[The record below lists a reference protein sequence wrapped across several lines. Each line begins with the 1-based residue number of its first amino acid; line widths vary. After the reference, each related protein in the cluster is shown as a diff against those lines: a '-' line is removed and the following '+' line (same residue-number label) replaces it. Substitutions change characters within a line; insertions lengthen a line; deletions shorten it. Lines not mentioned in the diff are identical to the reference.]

1 MGEDVVG
8 EEDVVSE
15 DEEGE
20 DVVWEEG
27 RMWCGRRGG
36 CSE

>member
-27 RMWCGRRGG
+27 GCG
-36 CSE
+36 E